1 LIDFIIIGA
10 QRCGTTSLYNYLI
23 GHPKISSALNK
34 EVHFFDINYNKGI
47 DWYWKQFPTVSEK
60 VNSNEKS
67 ITGESTPYYLFHPL
81 IAKRIFKHLPRIK
94 LIVLLR
100 NPVDR
105 AYSHFSHVVR
115 AGNEPLSFD
124 EAIKKEPERLK
135 GLEEK
140 IYQYQ
145 YSFNHHKFSY
155 LSRGIYADQLE
166 RYLQLFKKEQM
177 LILKSEDFFASPQKV
192 LNRVFSFLGISNSE
206 LSDFE
211 KFNFGNNP
219 PIDEKTRNYLT
230 EYFRPHNERLSELLG
245 SDFGWN

>member
-1 LIDFIIIGA
+1 MIDFIIIGA

-23 GHPKISSALNK
+23 AHPNISSALNK
-34 EVHFFDINYNKGI
+34 EVHFFDIKYNKGI
-47 DWYWKQFPTVSEK
+47 NWYWKQFPSVSEK

-81 IAKRIFKHLPRIK
+81 TAKRVFKHLPKIK

-100 NPVDR
+100 NPADR
-105 AYSHFSHVVR
+105 AYSHYSHAVR
-115 AGNEPLSFD
+115 MENESLSFD
-124 EAIKKEPERLK
+124 QAIKKEPERLK
-135 GLEEK
+135 GEEEK
-140 IYQYQ
+140 IFQGQ
-145 YSFNHHKFSY
+145 YSSNHQKLSY

-166 RYLQLFKKEQM
+166 RYLKLFKKEQM
-177 LILKSEDFFASPQKV
+177 LILKSEEFFASPQQI
-192 LNRVFSFLGISNSE
+192 LNRVFSFLGISNFE

-219 PIDEKTRNYLT
+219 PLDEKTRNFLT
-230 EYFRPHNERLSELLG
+230 EYFRSHNERLSKLLG